1 MAIKI
6 SGSTI
11 IDDSRSLVNVGVSTI
26 SNNLHVGTGVTIFA
40 SSGIVSATSFFG
52 SGQNLTD
59 LIDGKIQGLTIQDEG
74 STVGTASSVSLINF
88 AGNGVTAAAS
98 GVGATITIPGFGP
111 DADKNL
117 FAGDNAGE
125 DLDGSSGCYNILLG
139 QSMHC
144 NL

>member
-1 MAIKI
+1 M
-6 SGSTI
+6 
-11 IDDSRSLVNVGVSTI
+11 
-26 SNNLHVGTGVTIFA
+26 
-40 SSGIVSATSFFG
+40 GIVSATSFYG
-52 SGQNLTD
+52 NGQNLTD
-59 LIDGKIQGLTIQDEG
+59 LIDGKIEGLTVQGAG
-74 STVGTASSVSLINF
+74 STVGTASSVNIINF

-125 DLDGSSGCYNILLG
+125 A
-139 QSMHC
+139 